1 VSQTAGWHHTRHARD
16 RTVKRRRPY
25 PELVVAV
32 ASAAWGLFWIPL
44 RAIERNGLD
53 PAWATLSQFLAPLVI
68 LVPFAALRW
77 LRKQPTG
84 IQQYRTGLLIGAA
97 VALFLESLLLT
108 DVARALILFYAMPA
122 WGTLLEVGLMGRPL
136 SRWRGIAL
144 LLSLS
149 GMLIILGVGGSRS
162 SSMNL
167 GDLMALLSGILFAF
181 GAMRVRQAPETSV
194 FEQILAFFLYGSL
207 AALALSVLPLAA
219 LGQPP
224 SLEQLVTLA
233 PWLVLIAVAFLIP
246 VMWGVY
252 WGSRYIDPG
261 RLGIL
266 LQIEAIVGIG
276 SAALLAGEPFG
287 AREAIGAVLVVSASL
302 VEVIGNTKGTPADAE
317 LPSERRLSD

>member
-1 VSQTAGWHHTRHARD
+1 M
-16 RTVKRRRPY
+16 KRRRPY
-25 PELVVAV
+25 PEITVAI

-68 LVPFAALRW
+68 LMPFATLRW

-84 IQQYRTGLLIGAA
+84 IQQVRTGLLIGAA
-97 VALFLESLLLT
+97 VALYLESLLLT

-122 WGTLLEVGLMGRPL
+122 WGTLLEVALMGRPFTQ
-136 SRWRGIAL
+136 WRGIAL

-149 GMLIILGVGGSRS
+149 GMLILLGLGGSHS
-162 SSMNL
+162 LSMNL

-194 FEQILAFFLYGSL
+194 FEQIFAFFLYGSV
-207 AALALSVLPLAA
+207 AALVLSLLPLAA

-233 PWLVLIAVAFLIP
+233 PWLVLIAVTFLIP

-252 WGSRYIDPG
+252 WGSRHVDPG

-266 LQIEAIVGIG
+266 LQIEAVVGIG

-287 AREAIGAVLVVSASL
+287 AREAIGAILVVSASL
-302 VEVIGNTKGTPADAE
+302 VEVIGNAKGASAD
-317 LPSERRLSD
+317 SESQSVRPLSGE

>member
-1 VSQTAGWHHTRHARD
+1 M
-16 RTVKRRRPY
+16 KRRRPY
-25 PELVVAV
+25 PEIAVAI

-44 RAIERNGLD
+44 RAIERFGLD

-68 LVPFAALRW
+68 LMPFATLRW
-77 LRKQPTG
+77 LRKRPTG

-97 VALFLESLLLT
+97 VALYLESLLLT

-122 WGTLLEVGLMGRPL
+122 WGTLLEVALMGRPFT
-136 SRWRGIAL
+136 RWRGIAL

-149 GMLIILGVGGSRS
+149 GMLILLGVGGPHSL
-162 SSMNL
+162 SMNL

-194 FEQILAFFLYGSL
+194 FEQIFAFFLYGSV
-207 AALALSVLPLAA
+207 AALVLSLLPLAA

-224 SLEQLVTLA
+224 SLEQLITLA
-233 PWLVLIAVAFLIP
+233 PWLLLIAVTFLIP

-252 WGSRYIDPG
+252 WGSRHVDPG

-266 LQIEAIVGIG
+266 LQIEAVVGIG

-287 AREAIGAVLVVSASL
+287 AREAIGAILVVSASL
-302 VEVIGNTKGTPADAE
+302 VEVIGNAKGTSADAE
-317 LPSERRLSD
+317 SPSVRPLKGEV